1 MTAGSTF
8 ESLVLAGTRAE
19 YRMLRRSCVEF
30 LLMLPEFL
38 STKATFLLTKAA
50 SLQKMRKIRAGL
62 RMGDFFLMGDISVG
76 GFFGLEDFSKNPPT
90 WRIF

>member
-50 SLQKMRKIRAGL
+50 SLQKMFCRHTGLWRGYANSIAGIY
-62 RMGDFFLMGDISVG
+62 RHIM
-76 GFFGLEDFSKNPPT
+76 
-90 WRIF
+90 